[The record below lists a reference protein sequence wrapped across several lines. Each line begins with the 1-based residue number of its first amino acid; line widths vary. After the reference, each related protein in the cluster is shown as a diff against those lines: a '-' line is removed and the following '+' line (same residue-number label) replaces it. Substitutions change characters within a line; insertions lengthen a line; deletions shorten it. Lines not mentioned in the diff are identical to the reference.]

1 MPPRPT
7 NPKYPD
13 PRYPDPRYSD
23 PRPNPARPGS
33 YGSNPDSHQPRPQ
46 SRPPRPEPRPYRPAE
61 TEWRTFDALP
71 ASALRPGI
79 PETGTAPATELETPT
94 FRPASWRK
102 RLGAFAVD
110 FGLGLGAAYLAQG
123 VAGLVGSGSAAVDMA
138 GYGAFFATWLVNR
151 GYLQSRPQGQSLGK
165 WLFNLKTIDTETETS
180 PSVVRSVAREGVV
193 SLFVLTEALLVPLGA
208 DALFALFD
216 PEKRQ
221 ALHDKAGRTQVV
233 ESDQGYQLDEKA
245 AQLLTDLMES
255 DSAQEIQDTLDRWIK
270 QAKRNPTVANLSDQA
285 GRFKRDLGQNTRSLR
300 PKNAKKDYP
309 PPTWVD
315 RDRKP

>member
-7 NPKYPD
+7 HPK
-13 PRYPDPRYSD
+13 YPDPRYSD
-23 PRPNPARPGS
+23 PRSNPARPGS
-33 YGSNPDSHQPRPQ
+33 YRPSPDPHQPRPQ
-46 SRPPRPEPRPYRPAE
+46 SLPPRSDPRPYRPAD

-71 ASALRPGI
+71 ALRPGI
-79 PETGTAPATELETPT
+79 PETETAPATELETPT

-138 GYGAFFATWLVNR
+138 GYGAFFAAWLVNR

-245 AQLLTDLMES
+245 AQLLADLMES

-285 GRFKRDLGQNTRSLR
+285 GRFKRDLSQNTRSLR
-300 PKNAKKDYP
+300 PKKEYP
-309 PPTWVD
+309 PPNWVD